1 MIPFN
6 DTFTQEEEMFS
17 QEKKR
22 GTKFLG
28 KRCKSWEQ
36 KQEKRLKKKQ
46 KCPPNTFIFSNLFSA
61 SLHLS

>member
-22 GTKFLG
+22 GTKFLE
-28 KRCKSWEQ
+28 KRCKSWEE
-36 KQEKRLKKKQ
+36 KQEKKEGEEKTEVSAQ
-46 KCPPNTFIFSNLFSA
+46 HIYFFPIFFRHLFT
-61 SLHLS
+61 